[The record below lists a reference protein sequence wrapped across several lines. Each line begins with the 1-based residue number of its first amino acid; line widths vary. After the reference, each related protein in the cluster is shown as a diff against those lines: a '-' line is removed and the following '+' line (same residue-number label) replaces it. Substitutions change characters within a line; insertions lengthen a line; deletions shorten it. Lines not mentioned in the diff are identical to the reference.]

1 MAFNV
6 LGARRA
12 GYTDAE
18 IAEYLA
24 QKSGFDITGAKE
36 AGYEDKEIIAHL
48 NKQDLSFGEA
58 FMAGARAEA
67 GSEIDGI
74 RQIFGG
80 ELDPEQVAQ
89 ENLAQQAYE
98 ERGVATTLGRLAGGL
113 LNPST
118 LLPGSMLFKGWRGA
132 AAAGALGGGVG
143 GAVRPLYEEDESR
156 LTSGL
161 IGAGAGAVLGGGI
174 GALATRLSRNAGKV
188 DVDVEDTVPPGAI
201 KGVDEEGNPII
212 QEGEIETPPASA
224 TEPDIKPTT
233 EPDPIVQQEEIF
245 KLPVIPSD
253 SDVGNIGRL
262 GGRYGKSIIQWESE
276 IDSLLYSLGKPGKE
290 KATTYP
296 KLMNEAMRQL
306 KMPEQEV
313 LKMARKVREEVI
325 QTGKQAYRE
334 AAEKGEKT
342 VDSFKFNLSKVLDN
356 HYFPVTKGL
365 DEPSTFVYNYG
376 KAMMPDVRGKVNI
389 GQLNMRS
396 PQIQQLVNTV
406 KTIDPQATTADIF
419 GAARGYSIILDT
431 MKSKLGRQF
440 KARSFED
447 VYANKLDEDSWL
459 ELHANGNFD
468 GCP

>member
-24 QKSGFDITGAKE
+24 QKSGFNITGAKE

-48 NKQDLSFGEA
+48 NRQDLSFGEA

-98 ERGVATTLGRLAGGL
+98 ERGVATTLGRLTGGL

-118 LLPGSMLFKGWRGA
+118 LLPGSMLFKGWKGA
-132 AAAGALGGGVG
+132 AAAGTLAGGVG

-161 IGAGAGAVLGGGI
+161 IGAGAGAVLGGTI
-174 GALATRLSRNAGKV
+174 GAVASRLSRNAAKV
-188 DVDVEDTVPPGAI
+188 DVDGGDAVPPGAV
-201 KGVDEEGNPII
+201 KGVDEEGNPIV
-212 QEGEIETPPASA
+212 QAGEVETPPASA
-224 TEPDIKPTT
+224 TEPDIKPTI
-233 EPDPIVQQEEIF
+233 EPDPVVQQEEVF
-245 KLPVIPSD
+245 NLPVIPQD
-253 SDVGNIGRL
+253 LGRPQP
-262 GGRYGKSIIQWESE
+262 RFGKAQIQWET
-276 IDSLLYSLGKPGKE
+276 DLDNLLYTVGNPASKSKRHDDYVAYLQQ
-290 KATTYP
+290 AL
-296 KLMNEAMRQL
+296 KL
-306 KMPEQEV
+306 PEQDV
-313 LKMARKVREEVI
+313 LKLAKQVRDEVI
-325 QTGKQAYRE
+325 QTGKDTLKE
-334 AAEKGEKT
+334 AALKGQKD
-342 VDSFKFNLSKVLDN
+342 VDAFQFKMSKALDN
-356 HYFPVTKGL
+356 HFFPVTKGL

-376 KAMMPDVRGKVNI
+376 KAMMPDVRGKVSI

-396 PQIQQLVNTV
+396 PQIQQLISTV

-431 MKSKLGRQF
+431 MKNKLGRQF
-440 KARSFED
+440 KPRSFED
-447 VYANKLDEDSWL
+447 VYANKLDEDSWRNL
-459 ELHANGNFD
+459 YDNGNFD

>member
-6 LGARRA
+6 LAARRA
-12 GYTDAE
+12 GATDEQIAQVLAE
-18 IAEYLA
+18 ETGVDYKSLVDKGATAEQIINA
-24 QKSGFDITGAKE
+24 ITFE
-36 AGYEDKEIIAHL
+36 
-48 NKQDLSFGEA
+48 DLSFGEA

-118 LLPGSMLFKGWRGA
+118 LLPGSMLFKGWKGA
-132 AAAGALGGGVG
+132 AAAGTLAGGVG

-161 IGAGAGAVLGGGI
+161 IGAGAGAVLGGTI
-174 GALATRLSRNAGKV
+174 GAVASRLSRNAAKV
-188 DVDVEDTVPPGAI
+188 DVDGGDAVPPGAV
-201 KGVDEEGNPII
+201 KGVDEEGNPIV
-212 QEGEIETPPASA
+212 QAGEVETPPASA
-224 TEPDIKPTT
+224 TEPDIKPTI
-233 EPDPIVQQEEIF
+233 EPDPVVQQEEVF
-245 KLPVIPSD
+245 NLPVIPQD
-253 SDVGNIGRL
+253 LGRPQP
-262 GGRYGKSIIQWESE
+262 RFGKAQIQWET
-276 IDSLLYSLGKPGKE
+276 DLDNLLYTVGNPASKSKRHDDYVAYLQQ
-290 KATTYP
+290 AL
-296 KLMNEAMRQL
+296 KL
-306 KMPEQEV
+306 PEQDV
-313 LKMARKVREEVI
+313 LKLAKQVRDEVI
-325 QTGKQAYRE
+325 QTGKDTLKE
-334 AAEKGEKT
+334 AALKGQKD
-342 VDSFKFNLSKVLDN
+342 VDAFQFKMSKALDN
-356 HYFPVTKGL
+356 HFFPVTKGL

-376 KAMMPDVRGKVNI
+376 KAMMPDVRGKVSI

-396 PQIQQLVNTV
+396 PQIQQLISTV

-431 MKSKLGRQF
+431 MKNKLGRQF
-440 KARSFED
+440 KPRSFED
-447 VYANKLDEDSWL
+447 VYANKLDEDSWRNL
-459 ELHANGNFD
+459 YDNGNFD

>member
-24 QKSGFDITGAKE
+24 QKSGFNITGAKE

-48 NKQDLSFGEA
+48 NRQDLSFGEA

-98 ERGVATTLGRLAGGL
+98 ERGVATTLGRLTGGL

-118 LLPGSMLFKGWRGA
+118 LLPGSMLFKGWKGA
-132 AAAGALGGGVG
+132 AAAGTLAGGVG

-161 IGAGAGAVLGGGI
+161 IGAGAGAVLGGAI
-174 GALATRLSRNAGKV
+174 GAVASRLSRNAAKV
-188 DVDVEDTVPPGAI
+188 DVDGGDAAPPGAV

-212 QEGEIETPPASA
+212 QEGEVETPPASA
-224 TEPDIKPTT
+224 TEPDIKPTI
-233 EPDPIVQQEEIF
+233 EPDPVVQQEEIF
-245 KLPVIPSD
+245 KLPVLPSD
-253 SDVGNIGRL
+253 LGNIGRI
-262 GGRYGKSIIQWESE
+262 GGRYGQSVVQWESE
-276 IDSLLYSLGKPGKE
+276 VDALLYSLGKPGKE

-296 KLMNEAMRQL
+296 KLMGEAMRQL

-365 DEPSTFVYNYG
+365 DDTSKMVYNVG
-376 KAMMPDVRGKVNI
+376 TRFIPDASGKVRANLSDA
-389 GQLNMRS
+389 GFKQVETLM
-396 PQIQQLVNTV
+396 
-406 KTIDPQATTADIF
+406 KTLDPNYGTQDAVL
-419 GAARGYSIILDT
+419 AAKGYSIILDT

-440 KARSFED
+440 KPRSFED
-447 VYANKLDEDSWL
+447 VFANKLDEDSWRTL
-459 ELHANGNFD
+459 FDNGNFD

>member
-6 LGARRA
+6 LAARRA
-12 GYTDAE
+12 GATDEQIAQVLAE
-18 IAEYLA
+18 ETGVDYKSLVDKGATAEQIINA
-24 QKSGFDITGAKE
+24 ITFE
-36 AGYEDKEIIAHL
+36 
-48 NKQDLSFGEA
+48 DLSFGEA

-67 GSEIDGI
+67 GSEFDGI
-74 RQIFGG
+74 SQIFGG

-132 AAAGALGGGVG
+132 AAAGTLAGGVG

-161 IGAGAGAVLGGGI
+161 IGAGAGAVLGGTI
-174 GALATRLSRNAGKV
+174 GALATRLSRNAAKV
-188 DVDVEDTVPPGAI
+188 DVDGGDAAPPGAV

-224 TEPDIKPTT
+224 TEPDIKPTI
-233 EPDPIVQQEEIF
+233 EPDPVVQQEEVF
-245 KLPVIPSD
+245 NLPVIPQD
-253 SDVGNIGRL
+253 LGRPQP
-262 GGRYGKSIIQWESE
+262 RFGKAQIQWET
-276 IDSLLYSLGKPGKE
+276 DLDNLLYTVGNPASKSKRHDDYVAYLQQ
-290 KATTYP
+290 AL
-296 KLMNEAMRQL
+296 KL
-306 KMPEQEV
+306 PEQDV
-313 LKMARKVREEVI
+313 LKLAKQVRDEVI
-325 QTGKQAYRE
+325 QTGKDTLKE
-334 AAEKGEKT
+334 AALKGQQD
-342 VDSFKFNLSKVLDN
+342 VASFQFKMSKALDN
-356 HYFPVTKGL
+356 HFFPVTKGL

-376 KAMMPDVRGKVNI
+376 KAMMPDVKGKVSI

-396 PQIQQLVNTV
+396 PQIQQLISTV

-431 MKSKLGRQF
+431 MKNKLGRQF
-440 KARSFED
+440 KPRSFED
-447 VYANKLDEDSWL
+447 VYANKLDEDSWRNL
-459 ELHANGNFD
+459 YDNGNFD